1 MAELQTLMEMGFTKE
16 RAEKA
21 MAVTGYKGV
30 EPAMEWLLAH
40 ADDPAME
47 TGGQTLGGQTVGGS
61 SSGGAAVPSASASAA
76 AAEAPSEAA
85 APAAEAKS
93 FKCDECGKILKD
105 QLEMEYHAA
114 KTNHS
119 AFSEYLLGF
128 LPGKSRGENSRELS
142 RIRSREIN
150 VEKNREAEAL
160 ERERLRIKSGKDMQD
175 AKLRLQEQEMQKLV
189 EQRRR
194 EKIEDQKARERVR
207 AMIEADKQARKLA
220 AQGKT
225 AETAAPVPAPPPAAA
240 PPAAKVSYEQARIQL
255 RLPSGQALSHT
266 FGAKEQLA
274 AVSGQALSHTFGAK
288 EQLAAVRLY
297 LQMNAQELAQ
307 DDGFKLMTTF
317 PKKIFTSE
325 DYEKPLE
332 VLGLVPSAVIIVS
345 KGH

>member
-47 TGGQTLGGQTVGGS
+47 AGGQTLGGQTLGGS
-61 SSGGAAVPSASASAA
+61 SAGSAAAPSASASTA
-76 AAEAPSEAA
+76 AAEPASTAD

-119 AFSEYLLGF
+119 AFSESTEEKKPLTEEEKKAQLALLEERM
-128 LPGKSRGENSRELS
+128 KQKRKEREE
-142 RIRSREIN
+142 RE
-150 VEKNREAEAL
+150 KAEAL

-194 EKIEDQKARERVR
+194 EKIEDQKARERVK

-225 AETAAPVPAPPPAAA
+225 AETVAPVPAPPAAVAPGAPAG
-240 PPAAKVSYEQARIQL
+240 KVSYEQARIQL

-274 AVSGQALSHTFGAK
+274 AV
-288 EQLAAVRLY
+288 RLY

-307 DDGFKLMTTF
+307 EDGFKLMTTF
-317 PKKIFTSE
+317 PKKIFTIE

-332 VLGLVPSAVIIVS
+332 LLGLVPSAVIIVS
-345 KGH
+345 KGQ